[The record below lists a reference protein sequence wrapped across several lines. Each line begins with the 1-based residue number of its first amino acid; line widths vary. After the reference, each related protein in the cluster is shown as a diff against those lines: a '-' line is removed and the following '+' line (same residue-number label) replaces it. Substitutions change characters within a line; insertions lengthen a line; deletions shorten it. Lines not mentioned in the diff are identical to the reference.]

1 MSRVEEIE
9 QAVERLTPD
18 DLRRFR
24 EWFHERDQHLWDE
37 ELHDDND
44 SGTLDF
50 LFEEA
55 DSEATARAL
64 REWPPTK

>member
-1 MSRVEEIE
+1 MSRIEKIE
-9 QAVERLTPD
+9 QAVERLGPD

-24 EWFHERDQHLWDE
+24 EWFQERDQHLWDE
-37 ELHDDND
+37 ELDEDNA

-55 DSEATARAL
+55 NSEAVANAL
-64 REWPPTK
+64 REWPPLK